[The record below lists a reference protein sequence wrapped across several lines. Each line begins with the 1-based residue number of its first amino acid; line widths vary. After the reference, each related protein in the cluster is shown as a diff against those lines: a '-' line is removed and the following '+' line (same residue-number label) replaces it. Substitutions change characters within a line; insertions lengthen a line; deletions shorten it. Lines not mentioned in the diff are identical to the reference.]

1 MPSAQ
6 TQNTNDA
13 AHQVEKGRRAKW
25 WRRVGNTPK
34 TFRYTDHLGKT
45 ITQRAHLEKI
55 TSLVIPPAWKHV
67 RISPSANGK
76 LQAVGVDADGRL
88 QYMYHPKFS
97 AKRQREKFARLELFG
112 NALPRLREAIA
123 RDIRLDGLPKEKVIA
138 VMLKLINS
146 LYFRVGTEKSVEKYR
161 TFGITTLQNKH
172 LTFGAKG
179 ELVFEFVGK
188 SHIDQRTVLV
198 DGKLAKILK
207 QISEIG
213 PKRKLFHYLDEDGR
227 PRAVKPND
235 LNAYLKAATEP
246 AFSCKDLRTW
256 GATLLAAIE
265 FAEKGVCDDPNQ
277 IKKCTVEVIDSV
289 AAELGNT
296 RAVCR
301 SSYIH
306 PGIIEAYEKGRVIA
320 KTGKR
325 ISANG
330 RNKGFEPGERELI
343 KLLRELG

>member
-6 TQNTNDA
+6 TQNTKDA
-13 AHQVEKGRRAKW
+13 AHQVDKGRRSKW
-25 WRRVGNTPK
+25 WRRIGNTPK
-34 TFRYTDHLGKT
+34 TFKYTDHLGKT
-45 ITQRAHLEKI
+45 IIRRTDLEKI
-55 TSLVIPPAWKHV
+55 ASLVIPPAWKHV

-76 LQAVGVDADGRL
+76 LQAVGIDADGRL
-88 QYMYHPKFS
+88 QYMYHTKFA
-97 AKRQREKFARLELFG
+97 AKRQREKFAKLESFG
-112 NALPRLREAIA
+112 KALPSLRNAIA
-123 RDIRLDGLPKEKVIA
+123 ADIRIDGLQKPKVLA

-172 LTFGAKG
+172 LTFGGKG
-179 ELVFEFVGK
+179 ELIFEFVGK

-198 DGKLAKILK
+198 DRKLAKILK
-207 QISEIG
+207 EISEIG
-213 PKRKLFHYLDEDGR
+213 PKRKLFHYVDDDGR
-227 PRAVKPND
+227 PHAVKPSD
-235 LNAYLKAATEP
+235 LNAYLKEATEP

-265 FAEKGVCDDPNQ
+265 FAGKGVCNDPRQ
-277 IKKCTVEVIDSV
+277 IKKYTVEVIDTV

-301 SSYIH
+301 SSYVH
-306 PGIIEAYEKGRVIA
+306 PGIIEAYEKGRVIE
-320 KTGKR
+320 KTEKR
-325 ISANG
+325 ISANS

-343 KLLRELG
+343 KMLKQLG